1 MGKKANA
8 ADRPNRA
15 IRRREELCRVSLAH
29 RLSEFACKRKA
40 ELGALGD
47 EAHNAFSLRDRLAV
61 VRITQTHV
69 SALFANERHGSLFD
83 GFYRLAS
90 RLLVHGP
97 RTSIPIKAA
106 FHQLPHDANGN
117 SIFPCGNA
125 RRLKRFPTG
134 QRINRF
140 AVP

>member
-1 MGKKANA
+1 MNTTTN
-8 ADRPNRA
+8 P
-15 IRRREELCRVSLAH
+15 LAL
-29 RLSEFACKRKA
+29 RCSESACKRKA
-40 ELGALGD
+40 ALGALGD
-47 EAHNAFSLRDRLAV
+47 EARNAFSLRYRLAV
-61 VRITQTHV
+61 LRIAQTHV
-69 SALFANERHGSLFD
+69 SALFANERNGSLFD

-117 SIFPCGNA
+117 SIFPCGNS

-140 AVP
+140 TTP